1 MKFKRDENLPSICAE
16 PLNENGYNAETVI
29 QESLQGCSDQTLI
42 GICQSENRILITLDL
57 DFSDIRN
64 YPPGSNPGIIVLRLA
79 DQSITAAQSAI
90 SKLTP
95 FFSKEL
101 PISKLDSFS
110 LEVSFLTLFFCR
122 RAV

>member
-1 MKFKRDENLPSICAE
+1 MKFKIDENLPSICAE
-16 PLNENGYNAETVI
+16 LLNEKGYNAETVI

-79 DQSITAAQSAI
+79 DQSITTTQSAI
-90 SKLTP
+90 SKLIP

-101 PISKLDSFS
+101 PSNKLWIADESKIRIR
-110 LEVSFLTLFFCR
+110 E
-122 RAV
+122 